1 MYPHITTKVFQ
12 LFFTVFRL
20 KFFADWI
27 DHGSPPTF
35 WLSGF
40 YFTQSFLTGW
50 SIVTSILHSMDA
62 ASLFILLYRVLI
74 DILTCTICWG
84 FFKLGVSQNYAR
96 KYTIP
101 IDTVGFEFEVLKEE
115 KLSEKKPEDGAYVYV
130 SR

>member
-1 MYPHITTKVFQ
+1 
-12 LFFTVFRL
+12 
-20 KFFADWI
+20 
-27 DHGSPPTF
+27 
-35 WLSGF
+35 
-40 YFTQSFLTGW
+40 
-50 SIVTSILHSMDA
+50 MDA

-84 FFKLGVSQNYAR
+84 FLKLGVSQNYAR

>member
-1 MYPHITTKVFQ
+1 
-12 LFFTVFRL
+12 
-20 KFFADWI
+20 
-27 DHGSPPTF
+27 
-35 WLSGF
+35 
-40 YFTQSFLTGW
+40 
-50 SIVTSILHSMDA
+50 MDA

>member
-1 MYPHITTKVFQ
+1 
-12 LFFTVFRL
+12 
-20 KFFADWI
+20 
-27 DHGSPPTF
+27 
-35 WLSGF
+35 
-40 YFTQSFLTGW
+40 
-50 SIVTSILHSMDA
+50 MDA

-84 FFKLGVSQNYAR
+84 FCKLGVSQNYAR